1 MWKQVAG
8 LSISLNT
15 LLLLEAMPRHTLKL
29 KWRFGNQTIKPE
41 MPWFTVPP
49 RIIWQWNWWH
59 WEQTVDKTWTSVTPR
74 GAKDKPT
81 KGLNLRFLR
90 KLQHFPLLLV
100 SNPFQPWLVSGKP
113 GGSPLFRR
121 AEGGRMLL
129 PAQMTQRGGIC
140 SDSQRITYTPA
151 AGRERGDTGPCE
163 LPPPHGRAGRE
174 GGGWA
179 PACGRWP
186 LGKWDRRRQ
195 PRGRTGPCTSPC
207 KKRLGKLV
215 IKVPSPRKKKG
226 KRGFPPQSLRKRTR
240 TFLL

>member
-1 MWKQVAG
+1 
-8 LSISLNT
+8 
-15 LLLLEAMPRHTLKL
+15 
-29 KWRFGNQTIKPE
+29 
-41 MPWFTVPP
+41 
-49 RIIWQWNWWH
+49 
-59 WEQTVDKTWTSVTPR
+59 
-74 GAKDKPT
+74 
-81 KGLNLRFLR
+81 
-90 KLQHFPLLLV
+90 
-100 SNPFQPWLVSGKP
+100 
-113 GGSPLFRR
+113 
-121 AEGGRMLL
+121 MLL

-179 PACGRWP
+179 AACGRWP

-215 IKVPSPRKKKG
+215 IKVPSPRKKKRKERLSPPVSSQTNANVSSLSESTFETLPKKKK
-226 KRGFPPQSLRKRTR
+226 KRKKIP
-240 TFLL
+240 